1 MSDSSLAKALQ
12 HAAAIK
18 AEMMRLLGLLEE
30 QAAGR
35 PVDAEPGGWRHHP
48 AEWAATY
55 LGQTKKPN

>member
-1 MSDSSLAKALQ
+1 
-12 HAAAIK
+12 
-18 AEMMRLLGLLEE
+18 MMRLLGLLEE